1 MQRPAKP
8 CTAVRFRPQPPSL
21 CYLWPLMV
29 KESFNI
35 PLDQSLT
42 DLMAEKFGIIE
53 HRAQINMHPTALTG
67 VPAKALGVA
76 AGTPSL

>member
-1 MQRPAKP
+1 
-8 CTAVRFRPQPPSL
+8 
-21 CYLWPLMV
+21 
-29 KESFNI
+29 
-35 PLDQSLT
+35 
-42 DLMAEKFGIIE
+42 MAEKFGIIE